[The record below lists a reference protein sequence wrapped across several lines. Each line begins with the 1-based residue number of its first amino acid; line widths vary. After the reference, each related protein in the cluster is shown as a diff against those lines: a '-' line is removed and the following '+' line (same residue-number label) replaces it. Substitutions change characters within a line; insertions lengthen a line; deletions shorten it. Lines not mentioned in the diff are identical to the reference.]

1 MNKKLWKNKKTFT
14 SEKITNFLSKDDVKL
29 DNELF
34 LYDIKATKAHIKG
47 LKKINIISHAEYTD
61 LNKQLNLLSKDF
73 KNKKFK
79 LDSKYEDGHS
89 AIEIYLTKH
98 LGDVGAKV
106 HTGRSRNDQVQ
117 VALRLYS
124 KEMLKKI
131 NKINL
136 KINGVLI
143 QKAKKT
149 SSIKVP
155 GYTHIQ
161 KATPSTWGLWFGSFA
176 ESFNDNILIID
187 QTIKWINSN
196 PLGGA
201 AGYGV
206 NLPLDREL
214 SAKELGFER
223 IQINSLYTQNSRG
236 KYELQII
243 SALKQCLLDIRK
255 FSWDLSI
262 YLSQEFDYL
271 DIGDDFKTGSSIM
284 PNKNNP
290 DVVEILRANYSIL
303 CGCYSELETLLS
315 LPSGYHRDLQLSK
328 KSLIEAFQVSIQT
341 LDIFL
346 ALIKTIKINKIKSE
360 SAIDK
365 EMMMTNKVYGLVS
378 TGIPFRD
385 AYHMIKNNEVD
396 VSTNDS
402 FENFSY
408 GSPFNLAIEDIE
420 SRFIEL
426 KKLILS

>member
-1 MNKKLWKNKKTFT
+1 
-14 SEKITNFLSKDDVKL
+14 
-29 DNELF
+29 
-34 LYDIKATKAHIKG
+34 
-47 LKKINIISHAEYTD
+47 
-61 LNKQLNLLSKDF
+61 
-73 KNKKFK
+73 
-79 LDSKYEDGHS
+79 
-89 AIEIYLTKH
+89 
-98 LGDVGAKV
+98 
-106 HTGRSRNDQVQ
+106 
-117 VALRLYS
+117 
-124 KEMLKKI
+124 
-131 NKINL
+131 
-136 KINGVLI
+136 
-143 QKAKKT
+143 
-149 SSIKVP
+149 
-155 GYTHIQ
+155 
-161 KATPSTWGLWFGSFA
+161 
-176 ESFNDNILIID
+176 
-187 QTIKWINSN
+187 
-196 PLGGA
+196 
-201 AGYGV
+201 
-206 NLPLDREL
+206 
-214 SAKELGFER
+214 
-223 IQINSLYTQNSRG
+223 
-236 KYELQII
+236 
-243 SALKQCLLDIRK
+243 LLDIRK

-262 YLSQEFDYL
+262 YLSEEFDFL

-360 SAIDK
+360 FAIDK

>member
-1 MNKKLWKNKKTFT
+1 M
-14 SEKITNFLSKDDVKL
+14 
-29 DNELF
+29 LF
-34 LYDIKATKAHIKG
+34 
-47 LKKINIISHAEYTD
+47 
-61 LNKQLNLLSKDF
+61 
-73 KNKKFK
+73 
-79 LDSKYEDGHS
+79 
-89 AIEIYLTKH
+89 
-98 LGDVGAKV
+98 
-106 HTGRSRNDQVQ
+106 RS
-117 VALRLYS
+117 
-124 KEMLKKI
+124 
-131 NKINL
+131 
-136 KINGVLI
+136 
-143 QKAKKT
+143 
-149 SSIKVP
+149 
-155 GYTHIQ
+155 
-161 KATPSTWGLWFGSFA
+161 
-176 ESFNDNILIID
+176 
-187 QTIKWINSN
+187 INSN

-206 NLPLDREL
+206 NLPLDREF

-255 FSWDLSI
+255 FSWDLSL

-303 CGCYSELETLLS
+303 CGCYSELETSLS

-396 VSTNDS
+396 ISTNDS